1 MSKSYRIFGPGPFF
15 FMLILFLS
23 LSCPGLLLAKK
34 GPAPSPTPEGSTA
47 TDQETDQNTDSS
59 PDLSQMSLEKL
70 ADLDVQV
77 VSSAKKSESL
87 RDATSAIYV
96 ITAEDIQ
103 RSSARTLPDLLAMV
117 PGVQVARQSANEWSI
132 SARGFNSQYNNK
144 MLVLVDG
151 RNVYDPTFGKVN
163 WSELDLFLPDIE
175 RIEVIRGPGGT
186 LWGCNAV
193 NGIVNIITKDSK
205 NTQGTY
211 LSTLGG
217 LNLYSNVT
225 DPRVA
230 DSRILARFGGTLS
243 PEASFRVYGQ
253 FSSEAPSVNPMVD
266 PYEQALGPLWNDS
279 WYDFRSGGR
288 MDWRNNTD
296 QVTVETELQKGY
308 FNYARLT
315 TAVDPI
321 FDPDTLTTGNDLNTE
336 IDQNAHLMVRWTRD
350 YPDGSEV
357 QALGT
362 YDYHNI
368 TNANDSR
375 IEDLG
380 QFELQF
386 QHRFPLGAW
395 NEITY
400 GGNYRNYS
408 DQFLNPTNFYYTP
421 NNLTLDI
428 YGGYLQDRLTL
439 VEGKLFLT
447 GGVKL
452 ENNSFTGNEWQP
464 SGRIL
469 FTPDDKNSL
478 WGAVSKAV
486 RIPVQVGTN
495 LDIYLAGVAVPGPA
509 TIFGAFVPNPNLG
522 VETLISY
529 ELGYRTNPTAETS
542 LDLAAFY
549 NNYTGLFRF
558 VPVSGTFFSPAGG
571 VIDSSVLAVQ
581 PQNGGEGDIYGFELA
596 GEWKPLK
603 ALKFQVSYTY
613 QDYDQK
619 MIDAS
624 NIESGAPPPHN
635 LVNGLVYFDPFA
647 DWELNSAFYF
657 TDTTF
662 MYDPLDQTHIVPS
675 YCRWDLSAS
684 WKPAEGIRW
693 DFGATDLEGGH
704 NETLPSAFVD
714 PAQVVTSLYVRWT
727 LEY

>member
-635 LVNGLVYFDPFA
+635 LVNGRVYFDPFA

>member
-1 MSKSYRIFGPGPFF
+1 
-15 FMLILFLS
+15 
-23 LSCPGLLLAKK
+23 
-34 GPAPSPTPEGSTA
+34 
-47 TDQETDQNTDSS
+47 
-59 PDLSQMSLEKL
+59 MSLEKL